1 MINVPGRLEKA
12 SQKRWHSSQIMKG
25 GQKFIK
31 QKKDVHV
38 PPEMLHV
45 LRPTEAQCFG
55 GMVRDSGCWNTGFM
69 QGSDRNE
76 RAVGNKSQIL
86 STAHK
91 GKMLLIPFYQGR
103 KKNELSQH
111 HIPRL
116 SGRLVPSFLPP
127 PLSDSRRPVSLSA
140 LLPLSAAGSLLVFY
154 FLYIGSPFILGAMPC
169 GQHVPLAGLVSDTQQ
184 ALSKSFEFYHSRN
197 SGIKW
202 ESWMRFFV
210 KSSLTSSF
218 YIEFAY
224 MRR

>member
-31 QKKDVHV
+31 QKKDVHM

-91 GKMLLIPFYQGR
+91 GKILLIPFYQGR

-111 HIPRL
+111 HIPAYQGDLCPVFCLPRFL
-116 SGRLVPSFLPP
+116 IAGDQYPSVPFFHCL
-127 PLSDSRRPVSLSA
+127 
-140 LLPLSAAGSLLVFY
+140 LLVLCLFS
-154 FLYIGSPFILGAMPC
+154 ISSILGALLFQGPC
-169 GQHVPLAGLVSDTQQ
+169 LVASTCPWP
-184 ALSKSFEFYHSRN
+184 ALCLIPNRH
-197 SGIKW
+197 
-202 ESWMRFFV
+202 
-210 KSSLTSSF
+210 
-218 YIEFAY
+218 
-224 MRR
+224 